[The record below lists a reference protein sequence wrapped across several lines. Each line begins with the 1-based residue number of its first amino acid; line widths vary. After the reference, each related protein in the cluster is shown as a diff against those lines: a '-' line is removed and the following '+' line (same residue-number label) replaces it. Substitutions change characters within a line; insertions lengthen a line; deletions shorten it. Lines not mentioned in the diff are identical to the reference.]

1 MLKLSNLYQNTS
13 AIAAAAAPAEFA
25 MHALSRD
32 ANGLLTYTKVLWANT
47 AESVNITNMTGK
59 GFAYNGMEEFING
72 YTLSDAMHNLDK
84 ISTNQVGEK
93 TVIANT
99 FLVRVTSV
107 GGNTQYTMNNET
119 SPVLYLTK
127 GSTYKFV
134 TEDKSTISHPIFI
147 STTPAGGSYTNE
159 YLYGVEYSRSANV
172 STLTP
177 DANTSTSNPLTFT
190 VPVDAP
196 KQLYYASGNDAG
208 CFGII
213 RMEEALTNTANRKY
227 EQVRFDNQQL
237 NYYINSQGFL
247 VARYGADYSYT

>member
-1 MLKLSNLYQNTS
+1 MLKLSNLYQNTA
-13 AIAAAAAPAEFA
+13 AIAAAASPSQFA
-25 MHALSRD
+25 LHALSRD

-47 AESVNITNMTGK
+47 AESVNLTNGTGN
-59 GFAYNGMEEFING
+59 GFAYNGMEEFISGFTMSN
-72 YTLSDAMHNLDK
+72 AMHNLDK
-84 ISTNQVGEK
+84 ITDNQIGEK
-93 TVIANT
+93 NVIINT
-99 FLVRVTSV
+99 FHVRVTSI
-107 GGNTQYTMNNET
+107 GGNVQYTINNNT

-127 GSTYKFV
+127 GSTYKFI
-134 TEDKSTISHPIFI
+134 TEDKSTIGHPIFI
-147 STTPAGGSYTNE
+147 STAPAGGTYTNE

-196 KQLYYASGNDAG
+196 KQLYYASGNDVG

-237 NYYINSQGFL
+237 NYYLNAQGFL